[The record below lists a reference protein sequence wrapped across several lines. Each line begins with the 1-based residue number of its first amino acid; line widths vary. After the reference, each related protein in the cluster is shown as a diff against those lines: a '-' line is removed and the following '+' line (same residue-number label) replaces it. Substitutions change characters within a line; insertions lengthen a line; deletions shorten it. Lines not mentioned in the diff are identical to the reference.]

1 MKTKEKYL
9 QYPVKGIL
17 FFSILILLAYN
28 FVGCNASSDDVRVI
42 APPDPNIE
50 TAISDYYPDSGGV
63 ATKLILHG
71 TNFGTDTSYIKVYV
85 NNKKAAI
92 IGCDGE
98 AIYAIVPS
106 RADSGEVRV
115 VIGKSANIKEY
126 IYPIKFKYFFKE
138 NVTTVCG
145 QNGISGIEDGDV
157 NTATLR
163 RPWNIAFDNDGT
175 LFFLDEGRGISSD
188 GGLRKYAD
196 GNVETI
202 MRNSSGVLQ
211 SPTGLVFNATQDTLF
226 MVQTIYSANNMTSTA
241 SIAYLTRN
249 EGFSVIKPYIKTDL
263 TFRATGI
270 AIHPKTGDIF
280 FNSYVDGSIYKA
292 NKYTGAYE
300 NICQVNGTNNE
311 LRMIFD
317 PQGTYLYIIVKDKH
331 CIYRAKY
338 NSTTRKV
345 ENPTVFAGQWNAS
358 GYLDGIGIA
367 AKFNTPGQGTFDPDG
382 NLYIPDKGNH
392 CIRKITPAGV
402 VTTFAGIGG
411 TSGYKDGD
419 PLESLFNNPEC
430 ITYNPA
436 DDGWYVADR
445 ENSLIRKILVE

>member
-1 MKTKEKYL
+1 M
-9 QYPVKGIL
+9 
-17 FFSILILLAYN
+17 
-28 FVGCNASSDDVRVI
+28 
-42 APPDPNIE
+42 
-50 TAISDYYPDSGGV
+50 
-63 ATKLILHG
+63 
-71 TNFGTDTSYIKVYV
+71 YV

-106 RADSGEVRV
+106 RADSGEVKV

-249 EGFSVIKPYIKTDL
+249 EGFSVIKPYIKTEL

-280 FNSYVDGSIYKA
+280 FNSYVDGCIYKA
-292 NKYTGAYE
+292 NKAT
-300 NICQVNGTNNE
+300 
-311 LRMIFD
+311 
-317 PQGTYLYIIVKDKH
+317 GTYETYIVTGKQIG
-331 CIYRAKY
+331 RAH
-338 NSTTRKV
+338 V
-345 ENPTVFAGQWNAS
+345 
-358 GYLDGIGIA
+358 
-367 AKFNTPGQGTFDPDG
+367 
-382 NLYIPDKGNH
+382 
-392 CIRKITPAGV
+392 
-402 VTTFAGIGG
+402 
-411 TSGYKDGD
+411 
-419 PLESLFNNPEC
+419 
-430 ITYNPA
+430 
-436 DDGWYVADR
+436 
-445 ENSLIRKILVE
+445 